1 MHIKKV
7 IIQGFGSYR
16 KAENPDLFEPGINAI
31 CRSVGRLSHVVGVN
45 GSGKSNFFKGTE
57 WVVVLMVAIQFVL
70 SPKFLK
76 IDEEHMKD
84 LFYVGTRSRAYG

>member
-7 IIQGFGSYR
+7 IIQGFGSYS

-31 CRSVGRLSHVVGVN
+31 CRSVVRLLHVVGVN

-57 WVVVLMVAIQFVL
+57 
-70 SPKFLK
+70 
-76 IDEEHMKD
+76 
-84 LFYVGTRSRAYG
+84 